1 MVMKSLKTYILVRN
15 LFKISFVEI
24 IKLGLVNIKFSLNLC
39 IRSSKQIKKTTII
52 NRIIDNKQNELSFL
66 LQLKYVSIIFI
77 SSLYIYT
84 WYRQ

>member
-24 IKLGLVNIKFSLNLC
+24 IKLGLVKIKFSLNLC

-52 NRIIDNKQNELSFL
+52 NRIIDTCNKQNAFSFL

-77 SSLYIYT
+77 SSLYI
-84 WYRQ
+84 